1 MRHAGFGGENSLLTL
16 RGAIGVGL
24 GLRQKD
30 GVMTDELVIQVA
42 AERKLAKKSLPGG
55 QLIPNRIK
63 DTKRMLLKLVS

>member
-1 MRHAGFGGENSLLTL
+1 VRHAGFGAENSLLTL
-16 RGAIGVGL
+16 KGAIGGGV

-55 QLIPNRIK
+55 QLIPNRVQGYK
-63 DTKRMLLKLVS
+63 NGCC